1 MTEMKETKK
10 LTTKKVVIAAMI
22 VAIYAVLTIVLA
34 PISYGPIQVR
44 LSEALTVLPALT
56 PMGIPGLFVGCIVAN
71 IISPYGLVDLVLG
84 SLATLIAAIASYKL
98 KDHPWLVPLPP
109 VISNGLIIG
118 SMLHFSYGVP
128 NLPACMGWVALGEF
142 LTCYVIGMPLLKLLV
157 RYDRFFK

>member
-1 MTEMKETKK
+1 MTEMKETKN

-22 VAIYAVLTIVLA
+22 AAIYAVLTIVLA

-56 PMGIPGLFVGCIVAN
+56 PRGIPGVFVGCIVAN

-109 VISNGLIIG
+109 VISPQYIFGAT
-118 SMLHFSYGVP
+118 FP
-128 NLPACMGWVALGEF
+128 F
-142 LTCYVIGMPLLKLLV
+142 
-157 RYDRFFK
+157 

>member
-22 VAIYAVLTIVLA
+22 AAIYAVLTIVLA

-128 NLPACMGWVALGEF
+128 NLQACMGWVALGEF
-142 LTCYVIGMPLLKLLV
+142 LACYVIGMPLLKLLG